1 MYPDRRGRPS
11 DPRAAS
17 NRNLRLYRDPWERR
31 DFLSQAASLLTPAST
46 AAPSTQSVS
55 QRQGIPWQH
64 DSAGPSV
71 QQGSSSSFHREQFK
85 IFQPQVSRQRSR
97 SVSVPRKSKKR
108 KLQLWEHCFCCLA
121 STTQCSPPGP
131 MDRGRLMQAGLG
143 GKTLSFME
151 SIDAEDLH
159 HDLLEAFPKLRA
171 GGGYELLRTSERNN
185 HTLDVIPPP
194 LSGYTVAYLKSVARQ
209 AKIYVR
215 PLQKD
220 LDLTPTLGEDTV
232 RLITIPAH
240 VW

>member
-17 NRNLRLYRDPWERR
+17 NRTTK
-31 DFLSQAASLLTPAST
+31 DFLSQAASLLTPASN
-46 AAPSTQSVS
+46 AAPSTRSAS
-55 QRQGIPWQH
+55 GIPWQQ
-64 DSAGPSV
+64 DPA
-71 QQGSSSSFHREQFK
+71 GSSHRKRFN
-85 IFQPQVSRQRSR
+85 IFRPQVSQQRSR
-97 SVSVPRKSKKR
+97 SVSVPRKAKKR
-108 KLQLWEHCFCCLA
+108 KLQFWEHCFCCLA

-143 GKTLSFME
+143 GETLSIME
-151 SIDAEDLH
+151 SADAEDLH

-185 HTLDVIPPP
+185 RTLDVIPPP
-194 LSGYTVAYLKSVARQ
+194 LSGYTVAYFKSVAGQ

-220 LDLTPTLGEDTV
+220 LDLTPTQREDTV
-232 RLITIPAH
+232 RLN
-240 VW
+240 